1 MSIRCPIHDFREL
14 GHLKWLPPGLP
25 LQSDDEQI
33 CSCPPSIV
41 RDYLQRRREPLSEFE
56 MQQAESAWEGKYG
69 PGSEKTW
76 MVEQSLVRQLLQRYE
91 QEKSTKRRND
101 GKDTM

>member
-1 MSIRCPIHDFREL
+1 
-14 GHLKWLPPGLP
+14 
-25 LQSDDEQI
+25 
-33 CSCPPSIV
+33 
-41 RDYLQRRREPLSEFE
+41 